1 MFLNV
6 TSVSACLWAAEFCK
20 SSDLRFL
27 QLRNSDQSRVVK
39 EVNSDSY
46 RARCLYA
53 CSWQGKVILLC
64 DETWAVISC
73 VVNSSQ
79 YSCVWFYRIQKPF
92 APDKF
97 QHKVLF
103 SKSIQNH
110 VKILIFGGEAAGL
123 CASVSSVEWG
133 QETHSLVL
141 FCTHTVM
148 HCGSLQSESDSA
160 DIGALGT
167 HNKHG
172 VVFQIP
178 LITLLSRLFCEMICD
193 DVRSPFQIIECFRSN
208 CTLQAL

>member
-1 MFLNV
+1 MRPELW
-6 TSVSACLWAAEFCK
+6 SAVL
-20 SSDLRFL
+20 LTHH
-27 QLRNSDQSRVVK
+27 NTHV
-39 EVNSDSY
+39 SDSTEYKNLLPLTSFSTKFCSLYPY
-46 RARCLYA
+46 RTM
-53 CSWQGKVILLC
+53 S
-64 DETWAVISC
+64 
-73 VVNSSQ
+73 
-79 YSCVWFYRIQKPF
+79 
-92 APDKF
+92 
-97 QHKVLF
+97 
-103 SKSIQNH
+103 
-110 VKILIFGGEAAGL
+110 KILIFGGEAAGL

-148 HCGSLQSESDSA
+148 QCGSLQSESDSA

>member
-1 MFLNV
+1 MRPELW
-6 TSVSACLWAAEFCK
+6 SAVL
-20 SSDLRFL
+20 LTHH
-27 QLRNSDQSRVVK
+27 NTHV
-39 EVNSDSY
+39 SDSTEYKNLLPLTSFSTKFCSLYPY
-46 RARCLYA
+46 R
-53 CSWQGKVILLC
+53 
-64 DETWAVISC
+64 TM
-73 VVNSSQ
+73 
-79 YSCVWFYRIQKPF
+79 
-92 APDKF
+92 
-97 QHKVLF
+97 
-103 SKSIQNH
+103 SKSLSLEERLQGF
-110 VKILIFGGEAAGL
+110 VLQ
-123 CASVSSVEWG
+123 SSVEWG

-148 HCGSLQSESDSA
+148 QCGSLQSESDSA